1 MPSKSKHG
9 KGKHPHRSKK
19 SKAIQ
24 RQSAIRVRHDIE
36 QTPETLIV
44 TEKPTIARTS
54 NIVEKT
60 ITTEYPFITYEL
72 RRIGI
77 LAGIILVILIVLA
90 VILS

>member
-24 RQSAIRVRHDIE
+24 RQSATRVGHNIE
-36 QTPETLIV
+36 QNLETLGV

-72 RRIGI
+72 RRIGV

-90 VILS
+90 IILS